1 MIMSNQKNIAE
12 KIKNALNKFHE
23 KVGSRAAGYK
33 KFIRDL
39 SQKIDERRLEQA
51 REKLKNI
58 K

>member
-1 MIMSNQKNIAE
+1 MNNQKNTAE
-12 KIKNALNKFHE
+12 KIKNVLKEFHE
-23 KVGSRAAGYK
+23 KVFSRAAGYK

>member
-1 MIMSNQKNIAE
+1 MQDNKNAVE